1 MWRNEQ
7 AEPRAPPEHRELA
20 RATSDPERPSD
31 SLVTAQTNNMGIF
44 DLESQ
49 FTFYGSYHTNKI
61 NVLIHIVCVPMIL
74 FTALI
79 LTHGLSNHTFFRFQ
93 VPLPAQLG
101 FGKEIDVRATFP
113 FLYAAGNALYFTIL
127 EPVAGMLYAPV
138 LLTMGHMSNVLY
150 DTRSDAMQK
159 ATVVFVASWIAQF
172 IGHGKFEGRAPALF
186 NSLFQSLVLA
196 VFFVWLE
203 LLFFLGYRPE
213 LHKKLQNSIGRSV
226 LAYRQS
232 LKKGN

>member
-1 MWRNEQ
+1 
-7 AEPRAPPEHRELA
+7 
-20 RATSDPERPSD
+20 
-31 SLVTAQTNNMGIF
+31 MGIF

-61 NVLIHIVCVPMIL
+61 NVLIHIICVPTIL

-79 LTHGLSNHTFFRFQ
+79 LTHGFTNHTFFRFQ
-93 VPLPAQLG
+93 IPLPAQLG
-101 FGKEIDVRATFP
+101 FRKEIDVRATLP

-127 EPVAGMLYAPV
+127 EPVAGMLYTPI
-138 LLTMGHMSNVLY
+138 LLMMGHMSNVLY

-159 ATVVFVASWIAQF
+159 AAIVFVVSWIAQF
-172 IGHGKFEGRAPALF
+172 VGHGKFEGRAPALL

-196 VFFVWLE
+196 PSNHRTTFHLHKVFFVWLE

-226 LAYRQS
+226 LAYRKS
-232 LKKGN
+232 LKNRE

>member
-1 MWRNEQ
+1 M
-7 AEPRAPPEHRELA
+7 ATVCKGA
-20 RATSDPERPSD
+20 RD
-31 SLVTAQTNNMGIF
+31 NMGIF

-49 FTFYGSYHTNKI
+49 FTFYAPHSDLARAGI
-61 NVLIHIVCVPMIL
+61 NILIHIVCVPMIL

-79 LTHGLSNHTFFRFQ
+79 LTHGLSNHTLFRFQ

-101 FGKEIDVRATFP
+101 FGKEIDVRVTFP

-127 EPVAGMLYAPV
+127 EPGAGMLYAPI

-150 DTRSDAMQK
+150 DTRSGAMQE
-159 ATVVFVASWIAQF
+159 AAIVFVASWIAQF
-172 IGHGKFEGRAPALF
+172 IGHGMFEHRAPAIF
-186 NSLFQSLVLA
+186 SRLFQSLVLA

-213 LHKKLQNSIGRSV
+213 LHKRLQNAIGRSV
-226 LAYRQS
+226 LAYRKG
-232 LKKGN
+232 LKKGK